1 MRDALMS
8 TTVAAS
14 FERAMGAYY
23 SSITEEQA
31 ELIRASRLFFVASA
45 DPGLVKGPHGIG
57 PVNVSPRG
65 GVTLHILSPERV
77 AFLDY
82 PGSGNET
89 ARHSAAGGP
98 VTVMVCSFDGDNAA
112 IVRLYGRAKATPIAD
127 SALAPVLLADAPPES
142 RPRQVIEV
150 EIESTMTS
158 CGYGVP
164 VMEFLHDRGPEDRGR
179 RYKPKRGDGVPN

>member
-1 MRDALMS
+1 M
-8 TTVAAS
+8 TTGVAAS
-14 FERAMGAYY
+14 LERAIGAYY

-45 DPGLVKGPHGIG
+45 DPGFAKGPHGIG

-65 GVTLHILSPERV
+65 GVPLHIVSPGRV

-98 VTVMVCSFDGDNAA
+98 VTVMVCSFEGENAA
-112 IVRLYGRAKATPIAD
+112 IVRLYGKAMPTPIAD
-127 SALAPVLLADAPPES
+127 SALAPVLLEDAPPDS

-164 VMEFLHDRGPEDRGR
+164 VMGFLRDRGSEDRGR
-179 RYKPKRGDGVPN
+179 RYKPKR

>member
-1 MRDALMS
+1 
-8 TTVAAS
+8 
-14 FERAMGAYY
+14 MGAHY

-45 DPGLVKGPHGIG
+45 DPGLAQGPGGIG
-57 PVNVSPRG
+57 PVNLSPRG
-65 GVTLHILSPERV
+65 GVALHIVSPQRV

-98 VTVMVCSFDGDNAA
+98 VTVMVCSFDAENAA
-112 IVRLYGRAKATPIAD
+112 IVRLYGKATATPLAE
-127 SALAPVLLADAPPES
+127 SALASVLLENAAPEA

-164 VMEFLHDRGPEDRGR
+164 VMEFVRERGAEGRGR
-179 RYKPKRGDGVPN
+179 KYKPAR